1 MHRFN
6 YKVRTKASLATAW
19 QVYSNWNLWRN
30 FANIYGELNWAEGKP
45 WEVGSKM
52 EIEILQ
58 PAKVIVNRLIICC
71 EPSRELGWID
81 RALGMTLGQ
90 WVEFEAQS
98 AGVTLVHTWGELA
111 PSGLMYAGRT
121 AEQLLAE
128 FTETWHENYRR
139 ACDERA
145 EISESQTRDSAHPS
159 SQQPGLEKKN
169 RPEC

>member
-6 YKVRTKASLATAW
+6 YKVKTKASPATAW

-30 FANIYGELNWAEGKP
+30 FANIYGDVNWSEGKP

-58 PAKVIVNRLIICC
+58 PEKAIVNRLIICC
-71 EPSRELGWID
+71 EPARELGWID

-90 WVEFEAQS
+90 WVEFES
-98 AGVTLVHTWGELA
+98 HPLGGTLVHTWGELT
-111 PSGLMYAGRT
+111 PSGLTYAGRT

-145 EISESQTRDSAHPS
+145 ETSGNQTRDSAHSSGNPS
-159 SQQPGLEKKN
+159 SSEKKN
-169 RPEC
+169 GLEC